1 MWHIFIT
8 SALVKPIK
16 AMDDQ
21 FCFQCTAIARD
32 WPPTGLRE
40 LTSGR
45 PLRSMPASQ
54 CEATFGVIHAAHGVV
69 WQVRDAIARQAADA
83 AAQLAAQREA
93 FDGGGLPMPA
103 TLPELADEL
112 AALSAGRRFVRSMQ
126 VRNGGKRTCP
136 LSVRKLLSNA

>member
-1 MWHIFIT
+1 
-8 SALVKPIK
+8 
-16 AMDDQ
+16 
-21 FCFQCTAIARD
+21 
-32 WPPTGLRE
+32 
-40 LTSGR
+40 
-45 PLRSMPASQ
+45 MPASQ